1 MAMSKGMGGAG
12 CGVATSPGN
21 CGSGVD
27 GGILAF
33 LGEKLLQVFDL
44 KAVNHV
50 HGGDPA
56 PAGNGEAEVDV
67 GKVFRDMVGLYG

>member
-1 MAMSKGMGGAG
+1 
-12 CGVATSPGN
+12 
-21 CGSGVD
+21 VD